1 MDDRSVKKLHLGL
14 RMTGLILCVSVFLSS
29 AAIWIGTRIFV
40 NKNNE
45 AYKMQAKSI
54 AGSVGLIADEEK
66 LRDIAGLVREI
77 YESAPSDIRD
87 ADASMGGEVAFAYDE
102 GDYPALFKE
111 VEGKNYTETL
121 KKLNHLCEES
131 AAADIFI
138 WFPDYERHRMVFVMF
153 AAAKKYLSEIEPPG
167 YWTDIYEEDVEY
179 TLSPDPQGYY
189 ASYERVDEVTGQIVT
204 YVQCILPLYP
214 DNSGWE
220 EGDAFVTVDIEW
232 KDVHEQTLEYLR
244 RFLIAVV
251 ILTLFLVGLSQLILR
266 YSMVTPLKKVIAEEE
281 RVATELSLGADIQK
295 SALPESVMC
304 HFGPGDRIAVYGNMK
319 PAKETGGDFFDYYL
333 IDDDHLV
340 LLIADVSDKGVP
352 AALFMMMSK
361 IFIDSFATQHLE
373 PGEALMRAND
383 AIFARNKEQ
392 MFVTVWL
399 GVLELSTGILKAANA
414 GHEKPVIRRA
424 GGEFEINAD
433 VHGFVA
439 GRLKKMKYKTYEL
452 LLGAGDTL
460 FLFTD
465 GLNEAMDT
473 DGNMLG
479 VESMLKALNLVPDG
493 ADPETVCLHMEN
505 AVREFTNGALQS
517 DDLTMLC
524 VRIEKEN

>member
-45 AYKMQAKSI
+45 AYKMQARSI
-54 AGSVGLIADEEK
+54 AGSVGLIADEDRFRDMVS
-66 LRDIAGLVREI
+66 LVRDI
-77 YESAPSDIRD
+77 YENAPSDIRD
-87 ADASMGGEVAFAYDE
+87 ADASMGGEVAYSYDE
-102 GDYPALFKE
+102 GEYPSLFKE
-111 VEGKNYTETL
+111 AQDKIYTETL
-121 KKLNHLCEES
+121 NKLNYLCEES

-153 AAAKKYLSEIEPPG
+153 AAAKKYQSEIEPPG
-167 YWTDIYEEDVEY
+167 FWTDIYEEDEEY
-179 TLSPDPQGYY
+179 TLSPDTQGYY
-189 ASYERVDEVTGQIVT
+189 ARYEREDEVTGQTVT

-214 DNSGWE
+214 DGNGMDKGS
-220 EGDAFVTVDIEW
+220 AFVTVDIEW

-251 ILTLFLVGLSQLILR
+251 ILTLILVGLSQIILR
-266 YSMVTPLKKVIAEEE
+266 YSMVGPLKKVIAEEE
-281 RVATELSLGADIQK
+281 RVATELSLGSDIQK

-304 HFGPGDRIAVYGNMK
+304 HFGPGDRVAVYGSMK

-399 GVLELSTGILKAANA
+399 GVLELSAGILRAANA

-424 GGEFEINAD
+424 GGEFEIYVD
-433 VHGFVA
+433 VHGFIA

-465 GLNEAMDT
+465 GLTEALNT
-473 DGNMLG
+473 EEKMLG
-479 VESMLKALNLVPDG
+479 AEGMLRALNSLPEDT
-493 ADPETVCLHMEN
+493 DPETVCLHMES
-505 AVREFTNGALQS
+505 AVRQFSNGAPQS